1 MVLPLLQPP
10 SELPSY
16 VKPFVL
22 ELKEAELRHLPGL
35 PQSEKR
41 KMGEG
46 SLKSFD
52 NCLHNLRHYGEIA
65 FVLAGIKP
73 CVLMAHALWPGF
85 AKGIAEECLRPL
97 MDKYGLEGKGFELH
111 EIRHPMLTSNPVHPG
126 FQWGWVF
133 ANRRHA
139 DFPLVQR
146 VFLQRSRSPWRSCS

>member
-65 FVLAGIKP
+65 FVLAGALAGP
-73 CVLMAHALWPGF
+73 PGHPATCGSCAHPTAPSAAGGPQ
-85 AKGIAEECLRPL
+85 A
-97 MDKYGLEGKGFELH
+97 
-111 EIRHPMLTSNPVHPG
+111 S
-126 FQWGWVF
+126 
-133 ANRRHA
+133 
-139 DFPLVQR
+139 
-146 VFLQRSRSPWRSCS
+146 SRAC